1 MDGSNQ
7 TRLTNNPSRDHKP
20 NWSPDGSKIVF
31 NSNRDGKYEIYIMD
45 RNGSNLKQLT
55 DNPIGNSQF
64 SPNTYPLFSPDG
76 SKIAFSSDRNGNE
89 EIYIMNIDGS
99 NVQLVSDQHFRYPN
113 SSPVAPPRIPYI

>member
-1 MDGSNQ
+1 MKRLVIFFTIIVITTLISGYAQAQQLEHRILFSSDRDGNREIYIMDMDGSNQ

-76 SKIAFSSDRNGNE
+76 SK
-89 EIYIMNIDGS
+89 
-99 NVQLVSDQHFRYPN
+99 
-113 SSPVAPPRIPYI
+113 